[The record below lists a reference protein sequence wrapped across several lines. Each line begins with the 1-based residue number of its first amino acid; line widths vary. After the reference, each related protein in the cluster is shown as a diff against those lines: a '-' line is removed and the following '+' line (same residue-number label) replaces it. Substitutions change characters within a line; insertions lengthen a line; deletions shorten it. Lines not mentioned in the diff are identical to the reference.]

1 MGNFLHGVGVGCHSD
16 TSKVRVFDTCDSDK
30 DNIIAKYNKFAV
42 TLDGSK
48 LSSKSYLIMESSNSR
63 LLGFLSQVTSQLGK
77 TALFAC
83 VATLSLGLFSLCTYD
98 GTGDERGQ
106 VG

>member
-1 MGNFLHGVGVGCHSD
+1 
-16 TSKVRVFDTCDSDK
+16 
-30 DNIIAKYNKFAV
+30 
-42 TLDGSK
+42 
-48 LSSKSYLIMESSNSR
+48 MESSNSR